1 MSDLERARRVLAND
15 PQHEGALRTL
25 GAHLL
30 RGELSG
36 DLERWSEERDRDAR
50 AMRWLQELIAGALR
64 HGRLQQASAGAQVY
78 ALLRW
83 GSPLHEAFRDG
94 RLEPPTTLP
103 APPHLTEQKLRHD
116 LGQLGYLGAR
126 GVLDAGVVADLEARH
141 RQTLDRLEQRGG
153 GRVPLD
159 EVDRSLVGDVFNR
172 LLHLGHAPRLP
183 RALSSAWRRD
193 AVERAYLDR
202 RGGIVVI
209 DDALEPRA
217 LAELRAFCLESTIW
231 FANRYAH
238 GRIGAFFHDG
248 FACPLL
254 AQIADELRDALPSIF
269 LPEYPLSQVWAFKNT
284 ADLPPNATMHA
295 DFSAVT
301 ANLWITPDAA
311 NLLPDRGGLSVHD
324 VDAPLHWD
332 FATYNGN
339 TDMIRS
345 FLASQGAKTLQI
357 PHRENRMII
366 FNADLFHGTQEVRFK
381 EDYVHHRINVSW
393 LYGRREDDR
402 HHRADYTSL
411 SRSRPARPWRSA
423 ALRR

>member
-1 MSDLERARRVLAND
+1 
-15 PQHEGALRTL
+15 
-25 GAHLL
+25 
-30 RGELSG
+30 
-36 DLERWSEERDRDAR
+36 
-50 AMRWLQELIAGALR
+50 MRWLQELIAEALR
-64 HGRLQQASAGAQVY
+64 HGRLQQASAGAQVH

-94 RLEPPTTLP
+94 RLEPPEALP
-103 APPHLTEQKLRHD
+103 APPHLTEPKLRHD
-116 LGQLGYLGAR
+116 LGQLAHLRER
-126 GVLDAGVVADLEARH
+126 GVLDEGTVADLETRY
-141 RQTLDRLEQRGG
+141 RRTLERLAQRGG

-159 EVDRSLVGDVFNR
+159 EVDRDLVGDVFNR
-172 LLHLGHAPRLP
+172 LLHLRPAPRVP
-183 RALSSAWRRD
+183 RALSSAWRRG
-193 AVERAYLDR
+193 AVERAYVES

-209 DDALEPRA
+209 DDVLEPRA
-217 LAELRAFCLESTIW
+217 LDELRAFCLESTIW

-254 AQIADELRDALPSIF
+254 AQIAEELREALPSIF
-269 LPEYPLSQVWAFKNT
+269 VPEYPLSQVWAFKNT
-284 ADLPPNATMHA
+284 AYLPPNATMHA

-301 ANLWITPDAA
+301 ANLWITPDDA
-311 NLLPDRGGLSVHD
+311 NLLPERGGLTVHD

-332 FATYNGN
+332 FLTYNGH

-345 FLASQGAKTLQI
+345 FLASQGARTLQI
-357 PHRENRMII
+357 PYRQNRMII

-381 EDYVHHRINVSW
+381 GDYAHHRINVSW

-402 HHRADYTSL
+402 HHRAAHTSC
-411 SRSRPARPWRSA
+411 SGSRPVRPWRSA